1 MTELAREEDTMRVG
15 KIAAAQVALGLLIT
29 G

>member
-1 MTELAREEDTMRVG
+1 MTELAREEDMMRIG
-15 KIAAAQVALGLLIT
+15 KTVAAQVALGLLIT

>member
-15 KIAAAQVALGLLIT
+15 ETVAAQVALGLLIT